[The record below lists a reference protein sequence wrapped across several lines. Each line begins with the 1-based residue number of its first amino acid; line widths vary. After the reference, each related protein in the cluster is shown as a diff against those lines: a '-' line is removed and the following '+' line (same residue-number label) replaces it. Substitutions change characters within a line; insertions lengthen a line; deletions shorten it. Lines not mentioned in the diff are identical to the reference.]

1 MEPPELVRAVRQ
13 QDVARLTGIPGVGK
27 KTAERIGLELK
38 DRLPPVPEEEPGTTA
53 PPPESPEMRD
63 ALMSA
68 LLNLG
73 YHRPLAERAVEAA
86 LNGEDG
92 SFEQT
97 LRRAL
102 RELAR

>member
-1 MEPPELVRAVRQ
+1 ML
-13 QDVARLTGIPGVGK
+13 
-27 KTAERIGLELK
+27 
-38 DRLPPVPEEEPGTTA
+38 EEEPGTTE
-53 PPPESPEMRD
+53 PPSESPPEMRD
-63 ALMSA
+63 DLMSA